1 MLQMRYNYHEKSRKD
16 QREVEHTSSRRR
28 ATLPRCS
35 GRPAVGMSASSRYG
49 GGGAGMLSP
58 RWVPSS
64 SATANLRLAH
74 SGVTMLYRC
83 SHSMSEHC
91 DVQQLHSPIYFTVCH
106 LRHPLPQQGLIWMT
120 EKHGK

>member
-58 RWVPSS
+58 RWAPSS

-83 SHSMSEHC
+83 SHSSSRVTSSNFTH
-91 DVQQLHSPIYFTVCH
+91 QFISQSAIYVNRCH
-106 LRHPLPQQGLIWMT
+106 NKALSG
-120 EKHGK
+120 